1 VSEYFLDTNIFMYA
15 AGKPHEFKEPCV
27 AILSKVQSGEL
38 NAAIDT
44 EVFQEI
50 LYRYHH
56 INLSDKG
63 VDLAWNMMDIVFE
76 VLPITKKVIEIS
88 LYFYQQYQNKG
99 ISPRDII
106 HVATMTQN
114 GIEKIVSV
122 DRHFDL
128 IEEVQRIDPSKLA
141 LK

>member
-1 VSEYFLDTNIFMYA
+1 MSEYFLDTNIFMYA
-15 AGKPHEFKEPCV
+15 AGKPHEFKEPCIS
-27 AILSKVQSGEL
+27 ILSKVQSGEL

-63 VDLAWNMMDIVFE
+63 VDLAWSMMDIRFD
-76 VLPITKKVIEIS
+76 VLPVTKKVIEVS

-106 HVATMTQN
+106 HVATMIQN
-114 GIEKIVSV
+114 DIKKIVSV
-122 DRHFDL
+122 DRHFDV
-128 IEEVQRIDPSKLA
+128 IEEVQRIDPFKLR
-141 LK
+141 

>member
-1 VSEYFLDTNIFMYA
+1 MSEYFLDTNIFMYA
-15 AGKPHEFKEPCV
+15 AGKPHEFKEPCIS
-27 AILSKVQSGEL
+27 ILSKVQSGEL

-63 VDLAWNMMDIVFE
+63 VDLAWSMMDIGFD
-76 VLPITKKVIEIS
+76 VLPVTKKVVEVS

-106 HVATMTQN
+106 HVATMMQN
-114 GIEKIVSV
+114 DIKKIVSV
-122 DRHFDL
+122 DRHFDI
-128 IEEVQRIDPSKLA
+128 IEEVQRIDPSRLR
-141 LK
+141 

>member
-1 VSEYFLDTNIFMYA
+1 MSEYFLDTNIFMYA
-15 AGKPHEFKEPCV
+15 AGKPHEFKEPCI

-44 EVFQEI
+44 EVFQEV

-63 VDLAWNMMDIVFE
+63 VDLAWSMMDIGFD
-76 VLPITKKVIEIS
+76 VLPVTKKVIEVS

-106 HVATMTQN
+106 HVATMMQN
-114 GIEKIVSV
+114 DIKNIVSV
-122 DRHFDL
+122 DRHFDV
-128 IEEVQRIDPSKLA
+128 IEEVQRIDPSRLR
-141 LK
+141 

>member
-1 VSEYFLDTNIFMYA
+1 MYA

>member
-1 VSEYFLDTNIFMYA
+1 MSEYFLDTNIFMYA
-15 AGKPHEFKEPCV
+15 AGKPHEFKEPCIS
-27 AILSKVQSGEL
+27 ILSKVQSGEL

-63 VDLAWNMMDIVFE
+63 VDLAWSMMDIGFD
-76 VLPITKKVIEIS
+76 VLPVTKKVIEVS

-106 HVATMTQN
+106 HVATMMQN
-114 GIEKIVSV
+114 DIKKIVSV
-122 DRHFDL
+122 DRHFDI
-128 IEEVQRIDPSKLA
+128 IEEVQRIDPSRLR
-141 LK
+141 

>member
-1 VSEYFLDTNIFMYA
+1 MSEYFLDTNIFMYA
-15 AGKPHEFKEPCV
+15 AGKPHEFKEPCIS
-27 AILSKVQSGEL
+27 ILSKVQSGEL

-44 EVFQEI
+44 EVFQEV

-63 VDLAWNMMDIVFE
+63 VDLAWSMMDIGFD
-76 VLPITKKVIEIS
+76 VLPVTKKVIEVS

-106 HVATMTQN
+106 HVATMMQN
-114 GIEKIVSV
+114 DIKNIVSV
-122 DRHFDL
+122 DRHFDV
-128 IEEVQRIDPSKLA
+128 IEEVQRIDPSRLR
-141 LK
+141 

>member
-1 VSEYFLDTNIFMYA
+1 MTEYFLDTNIFMYA
-15 AGKPHEFKEPCV
+15 AGKPHEFKEPCIS
-27 AILSKVQSGEL
+27 ILSKVQSGEL

-63 VDLAWNMMDIVFE
+63 VDLAWSMMDIRFD
-76 VLPITKKVIEIS
+76 VLPVTKKVIEVS

-106 HVATMTQN
+106 HVATMVQN
-114 GIEKIVSV
+114 DIKKIVSV
-122 DRHFDL
+122 DRHFDV
-128 IEEVQRIDPSKLA
+128 IEEVQRIDPSKLR
-141 LK
+141 